1 MEHERSDEKVPE
13 FTDEECSLVARFS
26 ESYARGEKPDMEQW
40 LGKLPGSTEKL
51 RPVLENAVWL
61 YRTVARLKRT
71 HPDMDLAKEFERLK
85 EIAAS
90 RR

>member
-1 MEHERSDEKVPE
+1 MENERIDGKVPE
-13 FTDEECSLVARFS
+13 FTDEECSLVAGFS
-26 ESYARGEKPDMEQW
+26 ESYAGGENPVMEQW
-40 LGKLPGSTEKL
+40 LSRMPESAEKL
-51 RPVLENAVWL
+51 RPVLQNAVWL
-61 YRTVARLKRT
+61 YTTVARLKRS